1 MTHSS
6 ERTPMHIFSLL
17 DRTAIDQRAEAI
29 LAASLYMTPDCW
41 AAERD
46 LAQTKWFDY
55 RFLSPIQATLFF
67 VEEYQR
73 IFRWKWSQNSDS
85 AEADKKRGIAVGGL
99 FHNRKE
105 FSEFWTARA
114 HADLLGVT
122 YEIYISTAMETA
134 LRRAKQKRLLRAGQ
148 MRRDDCV
155 VAIQRRWEEEL
166 AGARWLS
173 ELPHYRAE
181 NDHALPDQ
189 MAHQEHVA
197 RAARKRPNCSLA
209 LGAAIDELRVLPI
222 EKAEAIYGTEFIARA
237 RERAAG
243 IGTSASVEALPPE
256 QLIPSC
262 FGLPAPLDI
271 AAEPCSWCPLA
282 NQCHEAS
289 ERMLADVVARHG
301 SMNPTLDHRRK
312 LGSERVRRF
321 REKRRLAAG
330 AANEPAVEARG
341 VAA

>member
-1 MTHSS
+1 M
-6 ERTPMHIFSLL
+6 RIFGLL
-17 DRTAIDQRAEAI
+17 DRAMIDQRAEAI
-29 LAASLYMTPDCW
+29 LAASLHTTPDCW

-73 IFRWKWSQNSDS
+73 IFRWKWRQNFDS
-85 AEADKKRGIAVGGL
+85 ADADKKRGIAVGGL
-99 FHNRKE
+99 FHSRKE

-114 HADLLGVT
+114 HADLLGVP
-122 YEIYISTAMETA
+122 YEIYISTAMEIA

-155 VAIQRRWEEEL
+155 VAIQKRWEEEL

-173 ELPHYRAE
+173 EQPHYRAE
-181 NDHALPDQ
+181 SDYSLPDQ
-189 MAHQEHVA
+189 IAHQEHVA
-197 RAARKRPNCSLA
+197 RAARNRPNCLLA

-243 IGTSASVEALPPE
+243 IGTSTPVEALPPE

-271 AAEPCSWCPLA
+271 DAEPCSRCPLA
-282 NQCHEAS
+282 HQCQEVT
-289 ERMLADVVARHG
+289 ERMLGDVVAHHG
-301 SMNPTLDHRRK
+301 SDNPTLHHRRR
-312 LGSERVRRF
+312 LGSERARRF
-321 REKRRLAAG
+321 RERRRLAAG
-330 AANEPAVEARG
+330 AATEPAVGAPAEA
-341 VAA
+341 A